1 MNRAL
6 ILCAA
11 LVVAGL
17 AAPSADAA
25 SPRTSMFEIHLGS
38 YLPAVDDQFD
48 GASPYADTFADDSPL
63 LVGFHGDRQFWQE
76 FGSLAVGV
84 GARYGSVSGAARLED
99 GTESSD
105 STELH
110 LLPLTLSLVYRL
122 DVAAERWNIPLV
134 PYGKAGLNYTL
145 WWIFNGRGEV
155 SNAWGTDGEGHAGS
169 GGTMGWFA
177 SGGLQLLLDF
187 FSQDMATEFDTESG
201 VNSSYLFAEYTMSEV
216 NDFGSAESLDLS
228 SEHLSFGMM
237 FEF

>member
-1 MNRAL
+1 MKRAL
-6 ILCAA
+6 SLCAA
-11 LVVAGL
+11 LSL
-17 AAPSADAA
+17 AALTAPVASAET
-25 SPRTSMFEIHLGS
+25 PRTSMFEIHIGS

-63 LVGFHGDRQFWQE
+63 LVGFHGDRQIWQG
-76 FGSLAVGV
+76 FGTLAVGM

-110 LLPLTLSLVYRL
+110 LLPLTLSVVYRL
-122 DVAAERWNIPLV
+122 DEAATHWNIPLV
-134 PYGKAGLNYTL
+134 PYGKAGLGYTI
-145 WWIFNGRGEV
+145 WWVLNGRDEV
-155 SNAWGTDGEGHAGS
+155 ANSWGADGEGHTGS
-169 GGTMGWFA
+169 GGTLGWFA

-187 FSQDMATEFDTESG
+187 FASDMAIEFDTESG
-201 VNSSYLFAEYTMSEV
+201 VNNSYLFAEYTMSEV
-216 NDFGSAESLDLS
+216 NDFGSGESMDLS